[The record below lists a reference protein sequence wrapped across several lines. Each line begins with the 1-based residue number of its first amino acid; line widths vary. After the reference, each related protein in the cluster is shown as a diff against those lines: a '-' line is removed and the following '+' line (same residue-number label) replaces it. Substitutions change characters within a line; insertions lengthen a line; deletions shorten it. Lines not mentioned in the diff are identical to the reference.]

1 MPWNMV
7 LGHDRH
13 LPARHGKEHGALR
26 VGVESVE
33 MADVFAEGAH
43 GLTNRFEGHVDQH
56 GLRILLPAYKP
67 GDARRHKKEREEN
80 GYPENY

>member
-1 MPWNMV
+1 M

-13 LPARHGKEHGALR
+13 LPAHHGKEHGALR

-43 GLTNRFEGHVDQH
+43 GLTNRFKGHVDQH
-56 GLRILLPAYKP
+56 GFWILLPADEVGNVG
-67 GDARRHKKEREEN
+67 GDKSDRDEN
-80 GYPENY
+80 DYSENE